1 MGRGLLPFLAVMLLA
16 APQLAF
22 AQDSL
27 AVTVNPRTLTVV
39 EGATNTY
46 TVKLDTEPSE
56 DVVITV
62 GGTTAD
68 LTVDPTSL
76 TFTTIDFATART
88 VTVRA
93 GDDDNGVDETV
104 TLTHTTM
111 IGDDEVALRRAT
123 VTVTVDDNDPKLV
136 TLSTNAVTVG
146 EASETSGSYTVV
158 LSTEPTA
165 TVTVGIVGALRAR
178 SR

>member
-1 MGRGLLPFLAVMLLA
+1 MLLA

-39 EGATNTY
+39 EEATNTY

-56 DVVITV
+56 QVVITV

-68 LTVDPTSL
+68 LTVNPTSL
-76 TFTTIDFATART
+76 TFTTTDFATAQT
-88 VTVRA
+88 VTVTA
-93 GDDDNGVDETV
+93 ADDDNGVGETV
-104 TLTHTTM
+104 TLTHTAM
-111 IGDDEVALRRAT
+111 IGDDEDEVALRRAT
-123 VTVTVDDNDPKLV
+123 VAVTVADNDPRLV
-136 TLSTNAVTVG
+136 TLNTNAVTVT
-146 EASETSGSYTVV
+146 EASATAGSYTVV

-165 TVTVGIVGALRAR
+165 NGDRGQSRALRAR